1 MNPVNLALRFL
12 LELTALGA
20 LGWWG
25 WMQTDSWWRVL
36 WAMAAVLLAAVA
48 WGTFAVPNDPSRG
61 GSGLVQVPG
70 IVRLAVELLVF
81 GGAVYALKA
90 LDRPSFAAVFAV
102 IVVGHYAWSY
112 ERVAWLIKQ

>member
-1 MNPVNLALRFL
+1 
-12 LELTALGA
+12 
-20 LGWWG
+20 
-25 WMQTDSWWRVL
+25 
-36 WAMAAVLLAAVA
+36 MAAVLLAAVA